1 MRKMQR
7 NQNKNYYISIF
18 LWLVLAFPSTFNF
31 LHHFESH
38 DHVECHE
45 NQVHIHEYS
54 PECETCDYN
63 MLSFNYDLQFFYE
76 LKKINISKSI
86 SSDYLY
92 LHFYSLD
99 TNNKQLR
106 APPFFS

>member
-1 MRKMQR
+1 MKHK
-7 NQNKNYYISIF
+7 NQIKKYYTAIF
-18 LWLVLAFPSTFNF
+18 LWMVFVFPSTFNF

-38 DHVECHE
+38 THLECHE
-45 NQVHIHEYS
+45 NQVHIHEYT

-63 MLSFNYDLQFFYE
+63 MLSFNYDLQLFYE
-76 LKKINISKSI
+76 LKKINISKSTA
-86 SSDYLY
+86 SDYVY
-92 LHFYSLD
+92 LHLYSLE